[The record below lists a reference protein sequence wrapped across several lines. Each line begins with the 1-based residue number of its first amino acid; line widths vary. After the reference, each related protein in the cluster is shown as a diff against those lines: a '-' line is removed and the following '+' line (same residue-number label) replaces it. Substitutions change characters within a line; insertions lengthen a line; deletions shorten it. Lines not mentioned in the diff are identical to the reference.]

1 MWGGTAGTIALS
13 PSIDSIPNN
22 MKTISLSVLK
32 SDYEAYK
39 RAAAE
44 KGRSVAQLIREAMAL
59 YRAEKL
65 EQRPP
70 LVDLPVFPGHRPCG
84 ELPSRDEVW
93 EEMFDG
99 GSEH

>member
-1 MWGGTAGTIALS
+1 
-13 PSIDSIPNN
+13 

-39 RAAAE
+39 RASAE
-44 KGRSVAQLIREAMAL
+44 TGRSVAQLIREAMAL

-99 GSEH
+99 GSER